1 MILSLAWRNIWRNRR
16 RSLIIIS
23 AIAAGLLCGLFSS
36 ALMFGMSDSLVSSTI
51 NRNLGHI
58 QVHTAKFEDDRLL
71 ADTLPDPQNIM
82 SLVKKQKHVS
92 GAAERIVMEGM
103 ASSAASSDGIKI
115 IGVNPLQEK
124 SVTNIYR
131 QVSSGSYFDNDI
143 THHVNEIV
151 IGQKLA
157 ENLGVRV
164 HSKIV
169 LSFQDF
175 QGSIVYGAFRIKG
188 IFRTESAGFD
198 KSTVFVL
205 QKDLLRLLNSGPFSH
220 EIAVKLSSVEYV
232 DSVYSKLKSQLPAL
246 SVKNWKEL
254 SPDLKLMDE
263 MTGLQLNIFLGII
276 LFALAFGITNT
287 MLMSVVER
295 VREFGVL
302 MAIGMKRSRVFS
314 MIILETVFLS
324 LAGGIAG
331 MILASGLIAYFGG
344 RGIDLS
350 TFSQGFAQWNF
361 SPVLKPSLPII
372 FYFTIT
378 LMILA
383 AAVLSAVYP
392 AVKAIR
398 LKPAKA
404 IRTY

>member
-23 AIAAGLLCGLFSS
+23 AITAGLLSGLFAS
-36 ALMFGMSDSLVSSTI
+36 ALLFGMSDSLVSSTI
-51 NRNLGHI
+51 NRDIGHI
-58 QVHTAKFEDDRLL
+58 QIHTAQFENEKLL
-71 ADTLPDPQNIM
+71 RDTLPDPQRIM
-82 SLVKKQKHVS
+82 GEVRKQEHLA

-103 ASSAASSDGIKI
+103 ASSASSSNGIKI
-115 IGVNPLQEK
+115 VGINPLQEK
-124 SVTNIYR
+124 SVTDIYK
-131 QVSSGSYFDNDI
+131 QVISGNYFDNDGTKHI
-143 THHVNEIV
+143 NEIV

-157 ENLGVRV
+157 ENLGVKVR
-164 HSKIV
+164 SKIV

-175 QGSIVYGAFRIKG
+175 QGSIVYGAFRIRG
-188 IFRTESAGFD
+188 IFRTESSGFD

-205 QKDLLRLLNSGPFSH
+205 QKDLLRLLNSGPVSH
-220 EIAVKLSSVEYV
+220 EIVVKLSSVEYV
-232 DSVYSKLKSQLPAL
+232 DSVYSRLKSALPAL

-263 MTGLQLNIFLGII
+263 VTGLQLNIFLGII

-302 MAIGMKRSRVFS
+302 MAIGMKRSRVFF

-331 MILASGLIAYFGG
+331 MVLASALIAYFGAA
-344 RGIDLS
+344 GIDLS
-350 TFSQGFAQWNF
+350 MFSQGFAQWNF
-361 SPVLKPSLPII
+361 SPVLKPTLPLF

-383 AAVLSAVYP
+383 SAVLSAVYP

-398 LKPAKA
+398 LKPASA